1 MIASAGRRTHGACV
15 PSACAGV
22 REGGK
27 WKLKRASS
35 IVFLCTPTERF
46 RAVRSNALRGFRNM
60 KPFGA
65 SDECAV
71 GRMVAWVVPAAHG
84 GGARAMSA
92 RRPRQGEAT
101 DGVMW

>member
-1 MIASAGRRTHGACV
+1 MWRGSDDCV
-15 PSACAGV
+15 GGFLLRMGG

-35 IVFLCTPTERF
+35 IVFCGTPQSPTERF

-71 GRMVAWVVPAAHG
+71 GLHAV
-84 GGARAMSA
+84 
-92 RRPRQGEAT
+92 
-101 DGVMW
+101 GVL

>member
-1 MIASAGRRTHGACV
+1 VEAQASFIHC
-15 PSACAGV
+15 
-22 REGGK
+22 
-27 WKLKRASS
+27 
-35 IVFLCTPTERF
+35 FLWNPTERF